1 MQAYFQLSGCQFRAE
16 EGDVLQV
23 PLQKIDVGGSFDIED
38 ILLLK
43 NDDITMIGT
52 PTVPGARVQAELL
65 ANFQDDKVRVF
76 KFKRR
81 TKYRKTQ
88 GHRQVY
94 SEIKIRKIIS
104 PN

>member
-16 EGDVLQV
+16 EGDVIQV
-23 PLQKIDVGGSFDIED
+23 PLQKAEVGATLDIED

-43 NDDITMIGT
+43 DKDTTTIGT
-52 PTVPGARVQAELL
+52 PTVAGAKIEAELL
-65 ANFQDDKVRVF
+65 GSVQGDKVRVY

-94 SEIKIRKIIS
+94 SEIKIRKIVS